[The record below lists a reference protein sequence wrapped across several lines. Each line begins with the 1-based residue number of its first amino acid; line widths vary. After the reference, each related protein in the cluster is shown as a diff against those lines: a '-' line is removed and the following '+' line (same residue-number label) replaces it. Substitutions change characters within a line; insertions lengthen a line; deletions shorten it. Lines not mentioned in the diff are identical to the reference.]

1 MEIAMIVGCP
11 KCKTRYRLDDSKI
24 KAEGSTLRC
33 NRCRTLFRVAGK
45 VPTVSPPVSA
55 APPERNGEPV
65 VVLVANESPDFCKVV
80 ERTLASEPFTVLCRH
95 DGKET
100 LDLIEERLPDV
111 VVLDVALPTIYGFEI
126 CDRIRNTP
134 ALSSVKT
141 ILIASIYDK
150 TRYKREPKSLY
161 GADDYIEK
169 HHIPDSLAAKIYRL
183 VFGQKAVE
191 QTTEEAPD
199 MEDQDGT
206 DLRDISGRETSD
218 QEAVREQIRQDEEAK
233 TAAINAESADA
244 HNKAKRLARIIV
256 SDIALYNQKKV
267 EEGIL
272 CGTFHELF
280 HDEIQ
285 EGRLLFDRRVPEE
298 VRRGTSYLD
307 DAFEEFLAQKK
318 GELSDRNECRTR
330 LG

>member
-1 MEIAMIVGCP
+1 MLVGCP
-11 KCKTRYRLDDSKI
+11 KCRTLYRLDDSRI

-33 NRCRTLFRVAGK
+33 SRCRTVFRVAGK
-45 VPTVSPPVSA
+45 VSAA
-55 APPERNGEPV
+55 APPVAAASSERSRDSI
-65 VVLVANESPDFCKVV
+65 VVLVANESPDFCRAV
-80 ERTLASEPFTVLCRH
+80 ERTLASEPFTVFYRH
-95 DGKET
+95 DGRET

-111 VVLDVALPTIYGFEI
+111 VVLDVALPTVYGFEI

-150 TRYKREPKSLY
+150 TRYKREPQSLY

-191 QTTEEAPD
+191 APAEGASAAEE
-199 MEDQDGT
+199 QDGT
-206 DLRDISGRETSD
+206 DLRDISGREMSD
-218 QEAVREQIRQDEEAK
+218 QESVREQIRLDEEVK
-233 TAAINAESADA
+233 TSSADSAASAEA
-244 HNKAKRLARIIV
+244 HDKARRLARIIV
-256 SDIALYNQKKV
+256 SDIALYNQNKV
-267 EEGIL
+267 EEGIQ

-285 EGRLLFDRRVPEE
+285 EGRLLYTRRVPEE
-298 VRRGTSYLD
+298 VRSGTSYLED
-307 DAFEEFLAQKK
+307 TFEEFLTKKK
-318 GELSDRNECRTR
+318 GELSDRNECRLR

>member
-1 MEIAMIVGCP
+1 MLVGCP
-11 KCKTRYRLDDSKI
+11 KCRTRYRLDDSRI
-24 KAEGSTLRC
+24 KAEGSILRC
-33 NRCRTLFRVAGK
+33 GRCRTLFRVAGK
-45 VPTVSPPVSA
+45 VPAGSSPVA
-55 APPERNGEPV
+55 VAPAGRRGESV
-65 VVLVANESPDFCKVV
+65 VVLVANESPDFCRAV
-80 ERTLASEPFTVLCRH
+80 ERTLASEPFTVLYRH

-126 CDRIRNTP
+126 CDRIRNNP

-169 HHIPDSLAAKIYRL
+169 HHIPDSLSAKIYRL

-191 QTTEEAPD
+191 QPSEETPA
-199 MEDQDGT
+199 MGEQDES
-206 DLRDISGRETSD
+206 DLQDISGREMSE
-218 QEAVREQIRQDEEAK
+218 QEEVREQIRLDEEVK
-233 TAAINAESADA
+233 TSAANSAASADA
-244 HNKAKRLARIIV
+244 HNKARRLARIIV

-267 EEGIL
+267 EEGIQ
-272 CGTFHELF
+272 CGTFQELF

-285 EGRLLFDRRVPEE
+285 EGRLLYNRRVPEE
-298 VRRGTSYLD
+298 VRSGTSYLED
-307 DAFEEFLAQKK
+307 TFEEFLAQKN
-318 GELSDRNECRTR
+318 GELSGRNKCRTR